1 MQEIDEVKKTMVR
14 PLEGIKVLDLSRA
27 LAGPYCTMML
37 ADMGAEVIKLEIPG
51 RGDDSR
57 AWGPP
62 FKEGESAYFM
72 SVNRNKKSMT
82 LNLKKEKALEIIHKL
97 IKQSDVLLENF
108 RPGTMERLKL
118 SYDDVKEISPNIIYC
133 SISGFGQDGPYRLLP
148 GMDQVLQG
156 MGGLMS
162 ITGEPN
168 GPPIKVGVA
177 VADIAGGMF
186 AAYGIMVALFNKEKT
201 GKGQKIDNSL
211 LDNQIAWLTYR
222 AGSFFMSGEIPKP
235 LGSGHPVIVPYQA
248 FKAKDSYFNLAVG
261 NDQLWEK
268 FCKAVGLDEI
278 IYDPRFSTN
287 SKRVENREAVVKI
300 IDDLICTKESEQ
312 WLKIL
317 TDAGIPCGP
326 IYTLDKLFSDPQVLH
341 RKMVQT
347 LDHSTA
353 GKIKVTGVPIK
364 LSETPGEILTAPPVL
379 GQHTE
384 EILIKLG
391 YNEEDIESM
400 YQEKII

>member
-1 MQEIDEVKKTMVR
+1 MVR
-14 PLEGIKVLDLSRA
+14 PLEEIKVLDLSRA

-37 ADMGAEVIKLEIPG
+37 ADMGAEVIKLEMPG

-62 FKEGESAYFM
+62 FLEGESAYFM

-82 LNLKKEKALEIIHKL
+82 LNLKKERAIEIIHKL
-97 IKQSDVLLENF
+97 IKQSDIIIENF
-108 RPGTMERLKL
+108 RPGTMERLGL
-118 SYDDVKEISPNIIYC
+118 SYTEVKEINPKIIYC

-186 AAYGIMVALFNKEKT
+186 AAYGIMLALFNREKT

-222 AGSFFMSGEIPKP
+222 AGAFFVSGEIPKP

-248 FKAKDSYFNLAVG
+248 FKAKDTYFNLAVG

-268 FCKAVGLDEI
+268 FCKAVGLEEI
-278 IYDPRFSTN
+278 MNDPKYATN
-287 SKRVENREAVVKI
+287 SNRVKNREEVVKI
-300 IDDLICTKESEQ
+300 IEDLICTKETKE

-317 TDAGIPCGP
+317 TDAGVPCGP
-326 IYTLDKLFSDPQVLH
+326 IYTMEKLFSDPQVLH
-341 RKMVQT
+341 RKMVQE
-347 LDHSTA
+347 LDHPKA
-353 GKIKVTGVPIK
+353 GTIKVTGIPLK
-364 LSETPGEILTAPPVL
+364 LSDTPGEILTAPPVL
-379 GQHTE
+379 GQHTK
-384 EILIKLG
+384 EILHELG
-391 YNEEDIESM
+391 YNEKDIEAM
-400 YQEKII
+400 YQEEII

>member
-1 MQEIDEVKKTMVR
+1 VKNSMVR
-14 PLEGIKVLDLSRA
+14 PLEEIKVLDLSRA

-37 ADMGAEVIKLEIPG
+37 ADMGAEVIKLEMPG

-62 FKEGESAYFM
+62 FLEGESAYFM

-82 LNLKKEKALEIIHKL
+82 LNLKKERAIEIIHKL
-97 IKQSDVLLENF
+97 IKQSDIIIENF
-108 RPGTMERLKL
+108 RPGTMERLGL
-118 SYDDVKEISPNIIYC
+118 SYTEVKEINPKIIYC

-186 AAYGIMVALFNKEKT
+186 AAYGIMLALFNREKT

-222 AGSFFMSGEIPKP
+222 AGAFFVSGEIPKP

-248 FKAKDSYFNLAVG
+248 FKAKDTYFNLAVG

-268 FCKAVGLDEI
+268 FCKAVGLEEI
-278 IYDPRFSTN
+278 MNDPKYATN
-287 SKRVENREAVVKI
+287 SNRVKNREEVVKI
-300 IDDLICTKESEQ
+300 IEDLICTKETKE

-317 TDAGIPCGP
+317 TDAGVPCGP
-326 IYTLDKLFSDPQVLH
+326 IYTMEKLFSDPQVLH
-341 RKMVQT
+341 RKMVQE
-347 LDHSTA
+347 LDHPKA
-353 GKIKVTGVPIK
+353 GKIKVTGIPLK
-364 LSETPGEILTAPPVL
+364 LSDTPGEILTAPPVL
-379 GQHTE
+379 GQHTK
-384 EILIKLG
+384 EILHELG
-391 YNEEDIESM
+391 YNEKDIEAM
-400 YQEKII
+400 YQEEII

>member
-1 MQEIDEVKKTMVR
+1 MVR

-37 ADMGAEVIKLEIPG
+37 ADMGAEVIKVEMPG

-62 FKEGESAYFM
+62 FQEGESAYFM

-82 LNLKKEKALEIIHKL
+82 LNLKKERALEVIHKL
-97 IKQSDVLLENF
+97 IKQSDVIVENF
-108 RPGTMERLKL
+108 RPGTMERLGL
-118 SYDDVKEISPNIIYC
+118 SYNELRDINPKIIFC
-133 SISGFGQDGPYRLLP
+133 SISGFGQNGPYRFLP

-186 AAYGIMVALFNKEKT
+186 AAFGIMVALFNREKS
-201 GKGQKIDNSL
+201 GKGQRIDNSL
-211 LDNQIAWLTYR
+211 FDNQIAWLTYR
-222 AGSFFMSGEIPKP
+222 AGSFFISGEIPKP

-248 FKAKDSYFNLAVG
+248 FKAKDTYFNLAVG

-268 FCKAVGLDEI
+268 FCKALGLEEI
-278 IYDPRFSTN
+278 MNDPKYATN
-287 SKRVENREAVVKI
+287 SMRVKNREDVVKI
-300 IDDLICTKESEQ
+300 IENLICTKEAEE

-326 IYTLDKLFSDPQVLH
+326 IYTMDKLFNDPQVLY
-341 RKMVQT
+341 RKMVQE
-347 LDHSTA
+347 LDHPKA
-353 GKIKVTGVPIK
+353 GKIKVTGVPVK
-364 LSETPGEILTAPPVL
+364 LSDTPGEILTAPPFL
-379 GQHTE
+379 GQHTK
-384 EILIKLG
+384 EILHDLG
-391 YNEEDIESM
+391 YDEKKIGTM
-400 YQEKII
+400 YQENIL

>member
-1 MQEIDEVKKTMVR
+1 
-14 PLEGIKVLDLSRA
+14 
-27 LAGPYCTMML
+27 ML
-37 ADMGAEVIKLEIPG
+37 ADMGADVIKVEIPG

-62 FKEGESAYFM
+62 FLEGESAYFM
-72 SVNRNKKSMT
+72 SVNRNKKSLT
-82 LNLKKEKALEIIHKL
+82 LNLKKEKAIEIIHKL

-108 RPGTMERLKL
+108 RPGTMEKLKL
-118 SYDDVKEISPNIIYC
+118 SYNEVREINPNIIYC

-384 EILIKLG
+384 DILIKLG

>member
-1 MQEIDEVKKTMVR
+1 MVR
-14 PLEGIKVLDLSRA
+14 PLEAIRVLDLSRA
-27 LAGPYCTMML
+27 LAGPYCSMML
-37 ADMGAEVIKLEIPG
+37 ADMGAEVIKLEMPG

-62 FKEGESAYFM
+62 FVEGESAYFM
-72 SVNRNKKSMT
+72 SVNRNKKSIT
-82 LNLKKEKALEIIHKL
+82 LNLKKEKAIEIIHKL
-97 IKQSDVLLENF
+97 IKKSDVILENF
-108 RPGTMERLKL
+108 RPGTMEKLKL
-118 SYDDVKEISPNIIYC
+118 SYNEVKEVNPNIIYC

-186 AAYGIMVALFNKEKT
+186 AAYGIMVALFNRQKT
-201 GKGQKIDNSL
+201 GKGQRIDNSL

-248 FKAKDSYFNLAVG
+248 FKAKDSYFNVAVG

-268 FCKAVGLDEI
+268 FCRAVGLEEI
-278 IYDPRFSTN
+278 MTDPKYASN
-287 SKRVENREAVVKI
+287 SMRVKNRDVLIKI
-300 IDDLICTKESEQ
+300 IEDLICTKEADE

-317 TDAGIPCGP
+317 SDVGVPCGP
-326 IYTLDKLFSDPQVLH
+326 IYTLDKLFGDPQVLH
-341 RKMVQT
+341 REMVKE
-347 LDHSTA
+347 LDHKTA
-353 GKIKVTGVPIK
+353 GKVKVTGIPLK
-364 LSETPGEILTAPPVL
+364 LSDTPGEILTAPPIL
-379 GQHTE
+379 GQHTT
-384 EILIKLG
+384 EILSDLG
-391 YNEEDIESM
+391 YIEKEIEEM
-400 YQEKII
+400 YQEKVI

>member
-1 MQEIDEVKKTMVR
+1 
-14 PLEGIKVLDLSRA
+14 
-27 LAGPYCTMML
+27 
-37 ADMGAEVIKLEIPG
+37 
-51 RGDDSR
+51 
-57 AWGPP
+57 
-62 FKEGESAYFM
+62 
-72 SVNRNKKSMT
+72 
-82 LNLKKEKALEIIHKL
+82 
-97 IKQSDVLLENF
+97 
-108 RPGTMERLKL
+108 
-118 SYDDVKEISPNIIYC
+118 
-133 SISGFGQDGPYRLLP
+133 
-148 GMDQVLQG
+148 
-156 MGGLMS
+156 
-162 ITGEPN
+162 
-168 GPPIKVGVA
+168 
-177 VADIAGGMF
+177 
-186 AAYGIMVALFNKEKT
+186 
-201 GKGQKIDNSL
+201 
-211 LDNQIAWLTYR
+211 
-222 AGSFFMSGEIPKP
+222 MSGEIPKP

-384 EILIKLG
+384 DILIKLG